1 MISVPNVCVP
11 PLFWRAV
18 TVFSRHGRCPRTPG
32 PEASFTELSPRWGAG
47 AVRIFVFVTPMV
59 LRPSEIPAK
68 TEKTHRDRQEKYI
81 CSYLETWPLRPLTKN
96 TQKSSKFSKIIEI
109 SRVYNFSTAC
119 SIRDPINTFLGVPG
133 RHRPSWIGGSSTKID
148 EITIFFW

>member
-1 MISVPNVCVP
+1 MCASRPC
-11 PLFWRAV
+11 FGAQSQ
-18 TVFSRHGRCPRTPG
+18 FSAATADVHGLQGLRPVSRNFHHAG
-32 PEASFTELSPRWGAG
+32 RRWGAG

-81 CSYLETWPLRPLTKN
+81 CSYLETGPLRPLTKN
-96 TQKSSKFSKIIEI
+96 TQKSSKSSKIIEI

>member
-1 MISVPNVCVP
+1 MCASRPC
-11 PLFWRAV
+11 FGAQSH
-18 TVFSRHGRCPRTPG
+18 FSAATADVHGLQ
-32 PEASFTELSPRWGAG
+32 ASFTTRWGAG

-68 TEKTHRDRQEKYI
+68 TEKSHRDRPEKYI
-81 CSYLETWPLRPLTKN
+81 CSYLETGPLRPLTKN
-96 TQKSSKFSKIIEI
+96 TQKSSKSSKIIEI